1 MNILFE
7 VADLHKA
14 SPGTVGRCGII
25 YMECSSL
32 GWRPLKQSFLENLPT
47 TVFAAD
53 VVIHIF
59 FYKDVIKVIKISTK
73 LVP

>member
-25 YMECSSL
+25 YMETSSL
-32 GWRPLKQSFLENLPT
+32 GWRPLKQSFLDNLPT
-47 TVFAAD
+47 TMFASD
-53 VVIHIF
+53 VVIHIAF
-59 FYKDVIKVIKISTK
+59 LIDS
-73 LVP
+73 L